1 MICLLASWPKSG
13 NTWMRSLICNY
24 LKGKQVSINEMAK
37 TIPIDS
43 SRGIWTEYLGMPNYE
58 GMDGVNNRVKMY
70 KTLSE
75 KIGDKRLFLKSHSA
89 NLTINKHQMF
99 DMKYIE
105 RVVHIV
111 RNPFDVLPSFAHH
124 MGLGIE
130 DAWAK
135 MQKDSLAMNGS
146 EKQHREVSS
155 SWMLHTNSFLS
166 ISNNPDRYLLVRYED
181 LKMKPITTFKKVVEF
196 VGLTYSE
203 ERLVGAIYRS
213 SFENLKSQEETD
225 GFKEKAKDRTFFRKG
240 QIGSFKDDV
249 PEKIREEMKV
259 KYTEICK
266 KLKYQIK

>member
-43 SRGIWTEYLGMPNYE
+43 SRGIWTEYLGLPKYE
-58 GMDGVNNRVKMY
+58 GNDSIKNRAKMY
-70 KTLSE
+70 AALAK
-75 KIGDKRLFLKSHSA
+75 KVGDKRLFLKSHSA
-89 NLTINKHQMF
+89 NLSINGNQMF
-99 DMKYIE
+99 DMKYVD

-124 MGLGIE
+124 MGIPVDE
-130 DAWAK
+130 AWTK
-135 MQKDSLAMNGS
+135 MRNDKLAMNES

-155 SWMLHTNSFLS
+155 SWELHTNSFLS
-166 ISNNPDRYLLVRYED
+166 IAHNPDKYLLIRYED

-196 VGLTYSE
+196 TGLNYSE

-240 QIGSFKDDV
+240 QIGSFKDEV
-249 PEKIREEMKV
+249 SLEIREEMKV
-259 KYTEICK
+259 KYAEICK
-266 KLKYQIK
+266 KLKYQVK